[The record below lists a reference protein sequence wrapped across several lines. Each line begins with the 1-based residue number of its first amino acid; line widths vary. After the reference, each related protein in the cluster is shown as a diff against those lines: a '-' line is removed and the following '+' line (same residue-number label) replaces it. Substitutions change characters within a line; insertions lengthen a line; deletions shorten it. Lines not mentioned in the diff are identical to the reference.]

1 MEINYR
7 KNNNK
12 QLFEIIN
19 KQEFLDLESIQN
31 YIPLYDHYFDLNNTN
46 YNSINLNNKYKL
58 ENVLEKESYNKFLG
72 TVIDSCNN
80 KLYKKIYVKFSP
92 LIDPIK
98 YMLGKYD
105 NSYNILKLPQYN
117 ETKSNTLENNDE
129 DCSTKYKKIFD
140 PNNSAY
146 IDGFFSFLSSCL
158 LNYHNFYNG
167 LDYYGGFLGVKNK
180 YKLDVSEDIEYLAES
195 DHFHSHR
202 NSLFFLEENEKVRFF
217 FNNTKKNKKTLLLNI
232 ANPLTEEAL
241 DICIIDKDEILE
253 QNVKSLD
260 LKNTKESI
268 NIDERINID
277 ESIEAVEDKEDV
289 EDKLLNDC
297 NLTYENLN
305 IIEKHSHK
313 SSNINTSV
321 NETNNSGLTCSSR
334 SSNTRSS
341 SITNSNSNETLSSN
355 SNSSNS
361 DTNTTNSSECD
372 EVDCTIKQFPVK
384 MIVLEC
390 CQDTLDSYILSKKIT
405 DPEWESIVLQ
415 ILFTLITYQKVFHFT
430 HNDLHTNNIVYVFT
444 EKKYLYYKYNNIHY
458 KVPTFGK
465 IYKIIDFGRAIYKF
479 KNKFICSDS
488 YSEDGDAS
496 TQYNC
501 EPYFNE
507 NKARIDPNYSFDLCR
522 LGCSLFDYFIEDLE
536 NVKKLKSSIK
546 KIIIEWVYDDK
557 NKNILYKND
566 GTERYPDFKLY
577 KMIARIVH
585 KHTPQNVLKNQLFE
599 KYQIAK
605 KNINNTSALF
615 NIDSL
620 EPMI

>member
-1 MEINYR
+1 MELNYR

-12 QLFEIIN
+12 ELFETIN
-19 KQEFLDLESIQN
+19 KEEYLDLENTQN
-31 YIPLYDHYFDLNNTN
+31 YIPLYENYFNLNSTN
-46 YNSINLNNKYKL
+46 YNSINLNNKLRL
-58 ENVLEKESYNKFLG
+58 ESILEKESYNKFVG
-72 TVIDSCNN
+72 TVSDISNN
-80 KLYKKIYVKFSP
+80 KHSKKIYVKFSP
-92 LIDPIK
+92 LVDPIK

-105 NSYNILKLPQYN
+105 DSYNILELPKYCDPIQ
-117 ETKSNTLENNDE
+117 SIDNTYRLQ
-129 DCSTKYKKIFD
+129 YKKIAD

-158 LNYHNFYNG
+158 LNDHNFYNG
-167 LDYYGGFLGVKNK
+167 INYYGGFLGIKNK
-180 YKLDVSEDIEYLAES
+180 YKMDISEDIEYLAES
-195 DHFHSHR
+195 EYFHKHR
-202 NSLFFLEENEKVRFF
+202 NSLFFLDNNDKVNYF

-232 ANPLTEEAL
+232 SNTLPIEDL
-241 DICIIDKDEILE
+241 DLCIISNEETQE
-253 QNVKSLD
+253 QSITKTDQEPSTN
-260 LKNTKESI
+260 NTTSV
-268 NIDERINID
+268 NITNCVDITDNNNNNETT
-277 ESIEAVEDKEDV
+277 SS
-289 EDKLLNDC
+289 C
-297 NLTYENLN
+297 SLTYENLN
-305 IIEKHSHK
+305 IVEKQSHK

-321 NETNNSGLTCSSR
+321 NETSKSEVTCSSR
-334 SSNTRSS
+334 SSNTASS
-341 SITNSNSNETLSSN
+341 STSNKTSSTNSNNTNSDDESASGSDSSD
-355 SNSSNS
+355 SNSSTCEDVN
-361 DTNTTNSSECD
+361 
-372 EVDCTIKQFPVK
+372 CTISKFPVK

-390 CQDTLDSYILSKKIT
+390 CEDTLDSYILSKKISDT
-405 DPEWESIVLQ
+405 EWESIVLQ

-444 EKKYLYYKYNNIHY
+444 EKKYLYYKYNNIYY

-488 YSEDGDAS
+488 YSEEGDAS

-507 NKARIDPNYSFDLCR
+507 NKPRIDPNYSFDLCR
-522 LGCSLFDYFIEDLE
+522 LGCSLFDYFIEDLD
-536 NVKKLKSSIK
+536 NIKKIKSSIK
-546 KIIIEWVYDDK
+546 KIIIEWVFDDK

-566 GTERYPDFKLY
+566 GSERYPDFKLY

-585 KHTPQNVLKNQLFE
+585 KHTPQNVLKNPLFE

-605 KNINNTSALF
+605 KKINNTSALF